1 MQRQLPMG
9 EVDLSTTIGQ
19 IVLPNPV
26 MTASGTAGHGAELSA
41 YVDLGGLGAMVVK
54 SLSPFPWEGNPAPR
68 VRGAVGGMINSVG
81 LQNPGVEA
89 WCRDELPELRDNGAR
104 VVASIW
110 GRTVADYRAA
120 ADALR
125 GVEGIIAVEIN
136 VSCPNLEDRKRMF
149 SHDADAAAA
158 VVEAVA
164 VCELPRWVKLSPNVT
179 DIVAIAE
186 AVSRAGADAVTLT
199 NTVMGLVIDIESR
212 LPVLGAGVGALSGP
226 PIRPVALRAVY
237 EVHAALPDLP
247 IIGVGGIATS
257 DDAVQFLMAGAR
269 AIQVGTATFADPR
282 ASTLVLRGLT
292 KWCGH
297 NLISSIE
304 DIIGAAHDH

>member
-19 IVLPNPV
+19 VVLPNPV